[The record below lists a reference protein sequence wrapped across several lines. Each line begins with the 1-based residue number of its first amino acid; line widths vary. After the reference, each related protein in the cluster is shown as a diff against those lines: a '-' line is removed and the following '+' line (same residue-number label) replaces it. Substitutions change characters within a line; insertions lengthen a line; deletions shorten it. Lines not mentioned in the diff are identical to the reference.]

1 MSKSRAITIE
11 PRPRLRLRPGDRLL
25 VMPEGFHPPL
35 EEYLEAIHELGE
47 EGMVVIQARLAERLG
62 HSAPAVSEMIRRLRD
77 EGYVELRGR
86 SLLLT
91 EPGQAL
97 AESVVRKHRLAER
110 LLTDIIGLPWEK
122 AHVEAGRWEHV
133 ISDEVEAR
141 LIELLGH
148 PTTCPHGNPIPGSG
162 GSEPL
167 LRALS
172 ESRRGD
178 HVRLERVT
186 EQVEIDGDSL
196 AYLSA
201 HGFLPGTEATV
212 ESRAPDGT
220 LTLDLGA
227 QTIALGPSLSQQLFV
242 TAA

>member
-1 MSKSRAITIE
+1 MA
-11 PRPRLRLRPGDRLL
+11 
-25 VMPEGFHPPL
+25 EGFHPPL
-35 EEYLEAIHELGE
+35 EEYLEAILELGE

-62 HSAPAVSEMIRRLRD
+62 HSAPAISEMIRRLRE

-86 SLLLT
+86 SLALT
-91 EPGQAL
+91 AQGRAV

-110 LLTDIIGLPWEK
+110 LLTDVIGLPWEK
-122 AHVEAGRWEHV
+122 AHLEAGRWEHV

-141 LIELLGH
+141 LIEILGH
-148 PTTCPHGNPIPGSG
+148 PTTCPHGNPIPGAG
-162 GSEPL
+162 GREPRL
-167 LRALS
+167 VALS

-186 EQVEIDGDSL
+186 EQIEISPDSL

-212 ESRAPDGT
+212 SSRAPDGT
-220 LTLDLGA
+220 LILDLGA
-227 QTIALGPSLSQQLFV
+227 HTIALGPGLAQQLFV

>member
-1 MSKSRAITIE
+1 
-11 PRPRLRLRPGDRLL
+11 
-25 VMPEGFHPPL
+25 MPEGFHPPL

-47 EGMVVIQARLAERLG
+47 EGMVVIQARLAERLD

-77 EGYVELRGR
+77 EGYVEVRGR
-86 SLLLT
+86 SLSLT
-91 EPGQAL
+91 SQGRAV

-122 AHVEAGRWEHV
+122 AHLEAGRWEHV
-133 ISDEVEAR
+133 ISDEVETR
-141 LIELLGH
+141 LVELLGH

-162 GSEPL
+162 GSDRHL
-167 LRALS
+167 IALS
-172 ESRRGD
+172 ESHRGD

-186 EQVEIDGDSL
+186 EEVEIDLDSL

-201 HGFLPGTEATV
+201 HGFLPGTVATV
-212 ESRAPDGT
+212 SSRAPDGT
-220 LTLDLGA
+220 LILDLGPRS
-227 QTIALGPSLSQQLFV
+227 IALGQSLAQRLFV

>member
-1 MSKSRAITIE
+1 
-11 PRPRLRLRPGDRLL
+11 
-25 VMPEGFHPPL
+25 MPEGFHPPL

-47 EGMVVIQARLAERLG
+47 EGIVVIQARLAERLG

-77 EGYVELRGR
+77 EGYVEIRGR
-86 SLLLT
+86 SLTLT
-91 EPGQAL
+91 EQGRYV

-110 LLTDIIGLPWEK
+110 LLTDIIGLPWAK
-122 AHVEAGRWEHV
+122 AHLEAGRWEHV

-141 LIELLGH
+141 LVEILGH

-162 GSEPL
+162 GVRPETIV
-167 LRALS
+167 LS
-172 ESRRGD
+172 ETRQGD

-186 EQVEIDGDSL
+186 EQMEIDQETLS
-196 AYLSA
+196 YLSS

-212 ESRAPDGT
+212 SSRAPDGT
-220 LTLDLGA
+220 LILDLGA
-227 QTIALGPSLSQQLFV
+227 QTIALGPGLAQQLFV

>member
-1 MSKSRAITIE
+1 
-11 PRPRLRLRPGDRLL
+11 
-25 VMPEGFHPPL
+25 MPEGFHPPL

-47 EGMVVIQARLAERLG
+47 EGIVVIQARLAERLG

-77 EGYVELRGR
+77 EGYVEVRGR
-86 SLLLT
+86 SVVLT
-91 EPGQAL
+91 GRGRSK

-133 ISDEVEAR
+133 ISDEVEALLVER
-141 LIELLGH
+141 LGH

-162 GSEPL
+162 APATGAVVL
-167 LRALS
+167 AGRAL
-172 ESRRGD
+172 GD

-186 EQVEIDGDSL
+186 EMVELDQELLS
-196 AYLSA
+196 YLSA
-201 HGFLPGTEATV
+201 HGFVPGTEATV
-212 ESRAPDGT
+212 TSRAPDGT

-227 QTIALGPSLSQQLFV
+227 RTIALGPSLTQQIFV
-242 TAA
+242 SAA